1 MTHGAL
7 AVLSLLLVPNT
18 PNVKL
23 LPNGVFAPVSVADL
37 RRKQA
42 RRLQLKNLL
51 YNPDYDGCDLTDK
64 TAWPHSWERG
74 DERKVLRAK
83 VTKYYSNRT
92 RALCPC
98 ARDMS
103 AALLSRARLTTLSGR
118 IFNSRAPRDGHRGHL
133 PGSQRD
139 HIIEEA
145 EAPSARRRCDGV

>member
-1 MTHGAL
+1 MTHGTL

-23 LPNGVFAPVSVADL
+23 LPNGVFTPVSAADL

-83 VTKYYSNRT
+83 VAKYTLTRGQASWDTLLCLEWWEETSEPPEFNANRV
-92 RALCPC
+92 RARVC
-98 ARDMS
+98 
-103 AALLSRARLTTLSGR
+103 ALLGVVKSIAESREIADKLARL
-118 IFNSRAPRDGHRGHL
+118 IW
-133 PGSQRD
+133 
-139 HIIEEA
+139 
-145 EAPSARRRCDGV
+145 